1 MYLQVSTNTRHESI
15 LSHEVK
21 SYTASYAKRYSSPTP
36 FILSVI
42 LTPILCHQTTLRKK
56 IALWCNHGVMKEEK
70 EGSRLYFVLNESITD
85 TAEDGAAEGTMQSA
99 SAEDDGETAVSQDS
113 ELAEEMKVSLLVV
126 GFHTRVFVI
135 AVACTSCVL
144 PQ

>member
-1 MYLQVSTNTRHESI
+1 
-15 LSHEVK
+15 
-21 SYTASYAKRYSSPTP
+21 
-36 FILSVI
+36 
-42 LTPILCHQTTLRKK
+42 
-56 IALWCNHGVMKEEK
+56 MKEEK

-135 AVACTSCVL
+135 AVACTS
-144 PQ
+144 